1 MRARITR
8 DLKTYAMVL
17 FNSVLLI
24 LVKEEKILG
33 MSRSS
38 VFTPEDAVEKLY
50 QKKHHTVHFG

>member
-1 MRARITR
+1 
-8 DLKTYAMVL
+8 MVL

-50 QKKHHTVHFG
+50 QTKHHTVHFG